1 MTYKYIIY
9 INSNAQNNETNVKNI
24 YNSWNGY
31 FEFMRR
37 KHSSFQYSLLGTSF
51 LSINKIISNPFSI
64 SQTFAV
70 VFIINDIIVS
80 LEKKNK
86 QFNLIQ

>member
-1 MTYKYIIY
+1 MKK
-9 INSNAQNNETNVKNI
+9 INKNI

-31 FEFMRR
+31 FAYFMRR

-51 LSINKIISNPFSI
+51 LSMNKIISNSFSI
-64 SQTFAV
+64 CQTFNV
-70 VFIINDIIVS
+70 VFIISDIIVS

-86 QFNLIQ
+86 QFDLI